1 MIVPLLGERAR
12 SYCLFVPLVVSSFA
26 QFGCLQEAPA
36 PSVERGTAVL
46 IALLQDT
53 DADIRRTA
61 VESLGKIGD
70 RSALSAVSPLLADP
84 LPAIRAA
91 AAQAVGR
98 MAAPDDQ
105 SAIAALAHSLGDV
118 DQSVRQA
125 AALAIGEI
133 EPSPRQLPSL
143 AERLQAS
150 DVELRRTAVRA
161 LMLLDAGQVVEWLL
175 PLLDDPDAEVRQGA
189 VAALGLSGDARAAT
203 ALGKRLMQ
211 DPSPSVRAEAAYH
224 LGELSEKDTRT
235 MLRAAVEKE
244 RDRGVRRW
252 IEAELKALRAND

>member
-12 SYCLFVPLVVSSFA
+12 SWCLFFPLFLSSLA
-26 QFGCLQEAPA
+26 QFGCLQEAPV

-46 IALLQDT
+46 IALLEDT
-53 DADIRRTA
+53 DPDIRRTA

-70 RSALSAVSPLLADP
+70 RSALSAVSPLLTDP

-98 MAAPDDQ
+98 MAGPDDQ
-105 SAIAALAHSLGDV
+105 SAIAALVHSLGDV
-118 DQSVRQA
+118 DHRVRQA

-150 DVELRRTAVRA
+150 DVELRRAAVRA

-175 PLLDDPDAEVRQGA
+175 PLLNDPDAEVRQGA

-203 ALGKRLMQ
+203 ALAKRLME
-211 DPSPSVRAEAAYH
+211 DPSPSVRVEAAYH
-224 LGELSEKDTRT
+224 LGKLSGKDTRRV
-235 MLRAAVEKE
+235 LRAAVEKE
-244 RDRGVRRW
+244 TDRGVRRW
-252 IEAELKALRAND
+252 IEEELRALREND